1 MPAASPVTIDR
12 LDHLV
17 LTVRDIDR
25 ACAFYETVLGMR
37 RVGFGDGRVALHF
50 GRQKI
55 NLHPDPSPHDLVA
68 DKPTVGSADLCF
80 ITETPLEDV
89 VAHLEACDV
98 AIVGGP
104 IERTGA
110 EGPINSVYF
119 RDPDG
124 NLIEMSNAIGLS
136 DTSS

>member
-1 MPAASPVTIDR
+1 MPAQSPVTIDR

-25 ACAFYETVLGMR
+25 ACAFYEEVLGMR
-37 RVGFGDGRVALHF
+37 KVGFGEGRVALHF

-55 NLHPDPSPHDLVA
+55 NLHPDPSPHALVA
-68 DKPTVGSADLCF
+68 DKPTVGSADLCL
-80 ITETPLEDV
+80 ITATPLDDV
-89 VAHLEACDV
+89 VAHLEACEV
-98 AIVGGP
+98 AIIGGT

-110 EGPINSVYF
+110 EGPINSLYV

-124 NLIEMSNAIGLS
+124 NLIELSNSMGGPGAGP
-136 DTSS
+136 